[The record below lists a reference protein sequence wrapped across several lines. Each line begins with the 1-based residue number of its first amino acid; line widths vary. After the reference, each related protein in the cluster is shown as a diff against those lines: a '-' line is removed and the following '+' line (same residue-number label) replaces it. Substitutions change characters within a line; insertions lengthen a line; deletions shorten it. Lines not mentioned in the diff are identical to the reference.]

1 MKFIQSIAALSFVLP
16 FVVSLCPNPNSER
29 CNKGNSGVYCYD
41 GYSCPRCW
49 TWNNGEW
56 DCYDILADSKFE
68 LLNKAIRIEHDGCIV
83 NNDSYMI
90 SSLDVILINNI
101 DYNTSP
107 TDLKDDVLYDIQSSN
122 KIQIYIIEAWE

>member
-56 DCYDILADSKFE
+56 DCYDILADSKCTFSSWIDIDNPYNCH
-68 LLNKAIRIEHDGCIV
+68 LMRYLNQT
-83 NNDSYMI
+83 
-90 SSLDVILINNI
+90 VILIF
-101 DYNTSP
+101 
-107 TDLKDDVLYDIQSSN
+107 SSET
-122 KIQIYIIEAWE
+122 KAI